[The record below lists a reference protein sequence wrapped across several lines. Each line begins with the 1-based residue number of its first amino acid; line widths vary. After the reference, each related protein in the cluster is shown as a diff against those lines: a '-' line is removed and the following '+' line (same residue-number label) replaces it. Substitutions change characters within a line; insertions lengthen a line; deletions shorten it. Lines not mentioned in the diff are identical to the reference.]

1 MNINE
6 ALELFG
12 MDLMEVSKDTLKKR
26 YRELMKKNHP
36 DLDGSTEIAQNI
48 NEAHSLLQ
56 DSLNRI
62 AVTQAN
68 ANARSNDKRIFVIT
82 IDQLINIYSGKQL
95 KTSGKEPVIIGIRD
109 LKKLNILLNACV
121 SIQYVNTG
129 KTLNFESL
137 TPYDIKDVYRVE
149 CGIPIKD
156 ISTPEPIKLKCL
168 DKNIEINLDNDK
180 TIRLRF
186 DNNVIVEVA
195 IKRRVVTEENGNGS
209 SK

>member
-36 DLDGSTEIAQNI
+36 DLDGNTEIAQNI

-109 LKKLNILLNACV
+109 LKKLNIMLNACV

>member
-12 MDLMEVSKDTLKKR
+12 MDLMDVSKDTLKKR

-95 KTSGKEPVIIGIRD
+95 KTSGREPVIIGIRD

-149 CGIPIKD
+149 CDITIKD

>member
-137 TPYDIKDVYRVE
+137 TPYDIKDIYRVE
-149 CGIPIKD
+149 CSIPIKD